1 MDCFDDDP
9 FETSSSRDVKVDGVH
24 QLLEEGW
31 FFGKL
36 LTRKPRSSLML
47 RCYSDPTPNFDQAIL
62 AENNPC
68 IGKVVG
74 NSIREPSLLPCI
86 GWREE
91 KIEEKQP
98 TCRQLSDKAS
108 VQQPIKPTTCAEGI
122 QENRRS
128 KVITGQ
134 PSKHKLLRTPS
145 LPPCIGRKEVEEE
158 EENDDN
164 ITMSRLIRQAMSP
177 RHTSKGMIQSS
188 SMPRYSPP
196 RNWKMQTIDTV
207 NANSKQKRNLGC
219 SNQRNIQR
227 SLSNIESQE
236 VQGFKDLGFTFNKQ
250 DLNPSEAGILPG
262 LQDEQK
268 KNQDHQDHDKVRRR
282 PHLSKAWHL
291 QKQSCAPP
299 IPIWAPKNSAQEMKA
314 QLKYWARAVASNVR

>member
-177 RHTSKGMIQSS
+177 RHTSKLPDSANHTTTSINPPEEGGTIEL
-188 SMPRYSPP
+188 PLFSPSIFATTDDP
-196 RNWKMQTIDTV
+196 SPLQVATSVLLTGAIAV
-207 NANSKQKRNLGC
+207 FLF
-219 SNQRNIQR
+219 R
-227 SLSNIESQE
+227 SI
-236 VQGFKDLGFTFNKQ
+236 
-250 DLNPSEAGILPG
+250 
-262 LQDEQK
+262 
-268 KNQDHQDHDKVRRR
+268 RRR
-282 PHLSKAWHL
+282 AK
-291 QKQSCAPP
+291 
-299 IPIWAPKNSAQEMKA
+299 
-314 QLKYWARAVASNVR
+314 RAKELVFRFRPSP